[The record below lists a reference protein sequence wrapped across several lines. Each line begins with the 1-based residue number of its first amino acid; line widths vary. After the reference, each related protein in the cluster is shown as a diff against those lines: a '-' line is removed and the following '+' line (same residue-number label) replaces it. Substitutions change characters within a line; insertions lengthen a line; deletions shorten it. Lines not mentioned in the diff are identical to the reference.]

1 MLSALLIAVLS
12 LPAASHAADGPAA
25 PFLGQPVKTVIDNF
39 RAAGHPF
46 AYSTSLVS
54 DDLLVTIEPVATA
67 ATEIVRQILKP
78 HGLTLQ
84 AEEEL
89 FLVVRVER
97 RNQSEAGS
105 VESTSATF
113 AEPVMETITVSASR
127 YEISRDI
134 AASQFVIDQRTI
146 QNMPDIGEDPMRITH
161 RLPGAA
167 ASGASAKVHFRGGE
181 DAETGIM
188 LNGQWLFD
196 PFHIRDYQN
205 IFSVIDARAIE
216 GVEVY
221 TGGFPVRYGDRM
233 SGLLLMESLESD
245 QPRHHEI
252 GISVF
257 NTSLLTAGSNSHLSW
272 LLSARR
278 GNLDLFIDPEF
289 GQPSYYDVFA
299 ELAYE
304 FSPDNRLSVNLLFAD
319 DAVEL
324 VLETEPDEREQV
336 NSDTR
341 NAQFWL
347 QLHSRWSPT
356 LTSTTVLSATSYS
369 NRRIGFT
376 NDMEKTVADVFDD
389 RDIEQRGLRQDWTW
403 HPSDKHLVQW
413 GLQAMYEKARY
424 DYTSTAEYFGLPALY
439 PDQPTSVSREV
450 SETPKGGSYAVFI
463 SDRWQVAPKTV
474 IEWGL
479 RWDDQTYTGL
489 SSDSQLSPRFNIL
502 YQPGPRTELR
512 FSWGRFYQ
520 SQGIQ
525 ELQVEDGISNFWPAQ
540 RADHIIAGL
549 RQRIGND
556 YSLRVELFHKDI
568 GQIRPRFENL
578 FDPLALIPE
587 LQPDRVRLDP
597 TSAESKGL
605 EVSIDRSNGPWTW
618 WASYTLSRATDRIAG
633 VDESR
638 SWDQRHAFQGGF
650 AWNNDAWTLAAAAS
664 VHSGWPTTDLTL
676 VADGTD
682 EDGDPVFVAVPG
694 PRNAVHHGTFASIDV
709 RLSRK
714 FQLPR
719 GSLLAFIEISNL
731 TNRRN
736 ECCLDWDLIEDENG
750 NEALERGLDYWMPLL
765 PAIGVLWE
773 F

>member
-1 MLSALLIAVLS
+1 M
-12 LPAASHAADGPAA
+12 PAASLAADGPAA
-25 PFLGQPVKTVIDNF
+25 PYLGQPVKTVIDNF
-39 RAAGHPF
+39 RAAGYPI
-46 AYSTSLVS
+46 AYSTNLVGN
-54 DDLLVTIEPVATA
+54 DLFVTIEPASA
-67 ATEIVRQILKP
+67 EATEIVRQILEP

-84 AEEEL
+84 AEESL
-89 FLVVRVER
+89 FLVVRMES
-97 RNQSEAGS
+97 RNQAEAG
-105 VESTSATF
+105 VVGSTSVPSAGS
-113 AEPVMETITVSASR
+113 VMETITVSASR

-134 AASQFVIDQRTI
+134 AASQFVMDQRTI
-146 QNMPDIGEDPMRITH
+146 QNMPDIGEDPMRVTH

-181 DAETGIM
+181 DTETGIM

-196 PFHIRDYQN
+196 PFHIRDYQSV
-205 IFSVIDARAIE
+205 FSVIDARAIE

-233 SGLLLMESLESD
+233 SGVLLMESLASD
-245 QPRHHEI
+245 QPRHNEI
-252 GISVF
+252 GVSVF
-257 NTSLLTAGSNSHLSW
+257 NTSLLTAGSSSDLSW

-278 GNLDLFIDPEF
+278 GNLDLVIDPKF

-304 FSPDNRLSVNLLFAD
+304 FSPDNRLSMNMLFAN

-324 VLETEPDEREQV
+324 VLETDPAEREQSR
-336 NSDTR
+336 SDTR
-341 NAQFWL
+341 NAQLWL
-347 QLHSRWSPT
+347 QLRSRWSPT

-369 NRRIGFT
+369 NRRNGFT
-376 NDMEKTVADVFDD
+376 NDMEQTVAIVSDD

-403 HPSDKHLVQW
+403 HPSDNHLMQW

-424 DYTSTAEYFGLPALY
+424 DYMSTAEYFGLPALY
-439 PDQPTSVSREV
+439 LDQPTSVSRMV
-450 SETPKGGSYAVFI
+450 SAAPKGGSYSVFF
-463 SDRWQVAPKTV
+463 SDRWQVTPKTV
-474 IEWGL
+474 VEWGL

-489 SSDSQLSPRFNIL
+489 TSDSQLSPRFNIL

-540 RADHIIAGL
+540 RADHLIAGL
-549 RQRIGND
+549 RQRIGDD

-568 GQIRPRFENL
+568 GQVRPRFENL

-587 LQPDRVRLDP
+587 LQPDRIRLDP
-597 TSAESKGL
+597 SSAESRGF
-605 EVSIDRSNGPWTW
+605 EISIDRSSGPWTW
-618 WASYTLSRATDRIAG
+618 WASYTLSKASDRIDG
-633 VDESR
+633 VNESR

-650 AWNNDAWTLAAAAS
+650 AWNDDAWTLAVAAS
-664 VHSGWPTTDLTL
+664 AHSGWPATDLML

-682 EDGDPVFVAVPG
+682 ENGDPAFVAVPG
-694 PRNAVHHGTFASIDV
+694 PRNALQHGTFASLDV
-709 RLSRK
+709 RLSRRFK
-714 FQLPR
+714 LR
-719 GSLLAFIEISNL
+719 RSSLLAFIEISNL